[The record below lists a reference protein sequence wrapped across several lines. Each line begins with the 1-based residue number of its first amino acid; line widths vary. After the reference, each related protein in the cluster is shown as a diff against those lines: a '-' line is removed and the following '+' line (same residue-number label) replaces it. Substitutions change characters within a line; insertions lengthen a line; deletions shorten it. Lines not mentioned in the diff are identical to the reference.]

1 MFPHP
6 RSSLPGIS
14 TSGRV
19 NIACNLQRWGSQ
31 RRGIVGEGLKAERVG
46 GAGDEAGGT
55 QAKRGRNFSG
65 EGAEGILLPRSEDL
79 ILALT
84 APGLRGA
91 GGRVGIR
98 EGLTRSS
105 GAPGRPAPQPCRSPS
120 PLPRPSS
127 ASASPRHPRAHSKC
141 WGRRPS
147 RARGHHPPGHRVPGS
162 SRNGRHE
169 GPQTRGG
176 VFLSPPAFAAHYSD
190 AHLGNITIN
199 PAAGFQISDCDGDCW
214 RENRQLSAVSFT

>member
-1 MFPHP
+1 M
-6 RSSLPGIS
+6 
-14 TSGRV
+14 
-19 NIACNLQRWGSQ
+19 
-31 RRGIVGEGLKAERVG
+31 GEGLKAERVG

-98 EGLTRSS
+98 KGLTKPR

-141 WGRRPS
+141 WGRRPTAAHVGTTPRATGS
-147 RARGHHPPGHRVPGS
+147 RAVAGMAGTRARRRGEAFSCPHPRS
-162 SRNGRHE
+162 LR
-169 GPQTRGG
+169 
-176 VFLSPPAFAAHYSD
+176 
-190 AHLGNITIN
+190 IT
-199 PAAGFQISDCDGDCW
+199 ATLISGI
-214 RENRQLSAVSFT
+214 